1 MFICRIGG
9 TRMLAPLEV
18 PAWMFDSAVCCR
30 FVSASSAGV
39 EVAALSSLQALLAD
53 ISAAGTVVKAQ
64 HHSTVFGGSDAEK
77 PQFIVDSAAD
87 VSGEYSETTVAGQ
100 RQTTAPR
107 FAGEAPA
114 RRKPACRKPEPSAR

>member
-9 TRMLAPLEV
+9 TRMVTPVEV

-30 FVSASSAGV
+30 FVSAPSARV
-39 EVAALSSLQALLAD
+39 DLTALSSLHALLAD
-53 ISAAGTVVKAQ
+53 INAAATVVKAQ

-107 FAGEAPA
+107 FAGQTPT
-114 RRKPACRKPEPSAR
+114 RRKPARTKPARPAR